1 MQYKLAQLNLAP
13 SQRNNSVGEVY
24 IAQPDLNTEG
34 LLGRLFII
42 IEIHSREASD
52 IKLANLLIAELN
64 KNYYQN
70 DKAIMRERVKSIT
83 IEQIFESCLAKTNK
97 TLYDQISARRFELN
111 LNSFN
116 ATVGVIHD
124 TNVYFSNLGKNR
136 IFLVYQNKQARDQEP
151 HKIKEITAQSGNED
165 GHEFN
170 YQKIFSNLVNGRLP
184 IGGYLLFT
192 NEALPEYVG
201 TKVMAEIISTL
212 PPLGAMEQ
220 IKMKLEQV
228 NNFIS
233 FHGILIK
240 STMGQLVSEPARPRL
255 KAEAS
260 QSIHS
265 LRSTEATT
273 EKLLA
278 PAGLI
283 DFRHWF
289 GQGKN
294 ALNFSK
300 SKSSDLL
307 LAGKNVVREK
317 MPARK
322 RQGLRL
328 LADAKARAI
337 EGLVMMLGLGL
348 KSWQTIRGLA
358 DKETLQS
365 QPKLL
370 ATRTYRWFSSPFV
383 WYGNL
388 STKNKAV
395 MGAGIICLLIFF
407 GNLELARYRNNQK
420 VVEQRFRETL
430 ALIEDKENEIEK
442 NLIPKNFAGAKN
454 LGTEVEALFK
464 QIPEANQGAGE
475 IARLKNR
482 YEELNK
488 KIRQA
493 IEAQTTLIADLTAS
507 SQTAGAQNIAFYKNK
522 LYLGDSA
529 NKSVYQVA
537 LNGQVNSYNK
547 SLEDV
552 NSLSSAAIE
561 NNLLYFWSG
570 TDVFIYNLDKLEGK
584 HYPVKDIAN
593 TAQVSKIAVYSLGER
608 TYAYLLAPEANQIYR
623 LTYSKSKAE
632 FGNPTDW
639 LKTGATLTG
648 ASGFYLDGNGYVTY
662 NDGRIE
668 KFTKGSKV
676 SFGPFGIEPPIRKIT
691 AVTSGEKNTYLADPE
706 NRRIIV
712 INTAGQFQKQLQNEL
727 LADMTAMTV
736 DETNQVIYCLSG
748 QKIYAVSLKD
758 K

>member
-1 MQYKLAQLNLAP
+1 
-13 SQRNNSVGEVY
+13 
-24 IAQPDLNTEG
+24 
-34 LLGRLFII
+34 
-42 IEIHSREASD
+42 
-52 IKLANLLIAELN
+52 
-64 KNYYQN
+64 
-70 DKAIMRERVKSIT
+70 
-83 IEQIFESCLAKTNK
+83 
-97 TLYDQISARRFELN
+97 
-111 LNSFN
+111 
-116 ATVGVIHD
+116 
-124 TNVYFSNLGKNR
+124 
-136 IFLVYQNKQARDQEP
+136 
-151 HKIKEITAQSGNED
+151 
-165 GHEFN
+165 
-170 YQKIFSNLVNGRLP
+170 
-184 IGGYLLFT
+184 
-192 NEALPEYVG
+192 
-201 TKVMAEIISTL
+201 
-212 PPLGAMEQ
+212 
-220 IKMKLEQV
+220 
-228 NNFIS
+228 
-233 FHGILIK
+233 
-240 STMGQLVSEPARPRL
+240 MGQLVSEPARPRL

-260 QSIHS
+260 QSIYS

-337 EGLVMMLGLGL
+337 EGLVIMLGLGL
-348 KSWQTIRGLA
+348 KSWQAIRGLA

-370 ATRTYRWFSSPFV
+370 ATKTYRWFSSPFV
-383 WYGNL
+383 WYKNL

-420 VVEQRFRETL
+420 VVEQKFRETL

-454 LGTEVEALFK
+454 LGIEVEALFK

-482 YEELNK
+482 YEELNR

-507 SQTAGAQNIAFYKNK
+507 SQAAGAQNIAFYKNK

-639 LKTGATLTG
+639 LKTGMTLAG
-648 ASGFYLDGNGYVTY
+648 ANGFYLDGNGYVTY
-662 NDGRIE
+662 SDGRIE

-676 SFGPFGIEPPIRKIT
+676 SFGPFGIEPAIRKIT

-727 LADMTAMTV
+727 LADITAMTV

-748 QKIYAVSLKD
+748 QKIYGVSLKD